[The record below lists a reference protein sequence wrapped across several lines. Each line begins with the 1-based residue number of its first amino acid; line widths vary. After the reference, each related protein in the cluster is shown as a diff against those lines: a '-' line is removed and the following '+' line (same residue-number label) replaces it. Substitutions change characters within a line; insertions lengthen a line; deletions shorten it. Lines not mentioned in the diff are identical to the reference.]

1 MKEKKPNILFLAS
14 WYPNTE
20 SPQAGN
26 FIQQHARAISE
37 YANIAV
43 IHVVPIK
50 DLPKTK
56 ITTEWNN
63 GIYEVVVYYK
73 KTSTTLPIL
82 CLYDKAKKQKAA
94 YNLAYQAALKEFNQ
108 FNLVHLNVVY
118 PAGLFAL
125 HLKATHNIPFI
136 ITEHWTAFQKTTQNS
151 FNAIEKYFIKKI
163 TRQAEIICPVSN
175 DLKNALIDFGIKN
188 KFQVIP
194 NVVNTAIFQ
203 PQLIQNKK
211 VKILHIS
218 NLKDEHKNISGILR
232 VIEKLSLQRS
242 DFTLTIAG
250 NGDIDNFREKAKQ
263 LSISNDIIHFEGEK
277 TPEEVAHL
285 MNNNDAFLLFSN
297 YENLPCVI
305 AESLVMGLP
314 VLTTDVGGISEMI
327 NQHNGILV
335 NKGNETELFKELNN
349 LIDNINSYKS
359 TDIANNAKDI
369 YSYKTV
375 GKSYF
380 SIYESILN

>member
-1 MKEKKPNILFLAS
+1 LKENKPNILFLAS

-43 IHVVPIK
+43 IHVVAITN
-50 DLPKTK
+50 LPKTK

-63 GIYEVVVYYK
+63 GIYEVIVYYK
-73 KTSTTLPIL
+73 KSNTTFPIL
-82 CLYDKAKKQKAA
+82 TLYNKAKKQKEA
-94 YNLAYQAALKEFNQ
+94 YNTAYQIALKEFKQ

-125 HLKATHNIPFI
+125 HLKATHRIPFI

-151 FNAIEKYFIKKI
+151 FSVIEKYFIKKI
-163 TRQAEIICPVSN
+163 TCQAKIICPVSN

-188 KFQVIP
+188 KFRVIP
-194 NVVNTAIFQ
+194 NVVNTSIFQ
-203 PQLIQNKK
+203 PKANENEK
-211 VKILHIS
+211 VEILHIS
-218 NLKDEHKNISGILR
+218 NLKDEHKNISGILN
-232 VIEKLSLQRS
+232 VILNLSSQRD

-250 NGDIDNFREKAKQ
+250 NGDTDKFRKQ
-263 LSISNDIIHFEGEK
+263 AEALSIPKDIIHFEGEK
-277 TPEEVAHL
+277 TAEEVAQL
-285 MNNNDAFLLFSN
+285 MNKNDAFLLFSN

-314 VLTTDVGGISEMI
+314 VLSTDVGGISEMI
-327 NQHNGILV
+327 TEDNGILV
-335 NKGNETELFKELNN
+335 SKGNENELLKELNN
-349 LIDNINSYKS
+349 LIDNINNYKS
-359 TDIANNAKDI
+359 TAIANKAKEI

-375 GKSYF
+375 GKNYF